1 MNKKNQQLLWDLYVG
16 IARNAKKKTNNYY
29 GNDLQVLQE
38 MLKNPT
44 KTMDPYVGIAT
55 NEECQQLFVA
65 HM

>member
-16 IARNAKKKTNNYY
+16 IARNAKKKTNKYY
-29 GNDLQVLQE
+29 GNYMQVLQE